1 MRVRHL
7 GFILLFAGI
16 LSACRDNV
24 VVEPDVVSGGDTAT
38 NNWILSNMKYWYYWN
53 DKIPANPDLSQKPA
67 DFFSSL
73 LYKYDA
79 ATRPDGDRFS
89 WIQESADELKAS
101 LSGESKTTGMHYKLY
116 YYPKN
121 TTNVIGVVLYALPDS
136 PAAKAGIKRGDVF
149 TGINNQPLTAA
160 NYSALLATPGTL
172 TYTLGSINDEG
183 IVTETAIKKEVT
195 PVVFQEDPVHFDT
208 VFQYGAN
215 KVGYIVY
222 HQFFPSPNGSTSKQY
237 DLKLESIFAGFKAK
251 NVNALI
257 LDLRYNGGGYVSS
270 STNLASLIGKVTAN
284 DVFYYKEYNKTVT
297 PILEKQYGAAFF
309 YDKFQSKPQN
319 IGSNLNNLVILTSGN
334 TASASELLI
343 NGLKPFM
350 NVTLVGSKTYGKNV
364 GSITISD
371 DKNKIKWGLQ
381 PIVTKSFN
389 SLKQSDYS
397 VGFTPD
403 IPVAETMKLYAYGNP
418 KDPLLGEALLKIV
431 GTRVTREAQG
441 QPKPGTENFKEI
453 GSSVTGKAGGS
464 NMFFDK

>member
-1 MRVRHL
+1 MRLKHL
-7 GFILLFAGI
+7 GLVLLVGVI
-16 LSACRDNV
+16 LSGCKDK
-24 VVEPDVVSGGDTAT
+24 VVEPDIVSGGDTTT
-38 NNWILSNMKYWYYWN
+38 NKWILSNMKYWYYWN

-160 NYSALLATPGTL
+160 NYSALLATSGTL

-183 IVTETAIKKEVT
+183 IVTETTTKKEVT

-215 KVGYIVY
+215 KVGYVVY

-237 DLKLESIFAGFKAK
+237 DLKLESIFAGFKTK
-251 NVNALI
+251 NVNSLI

-270 STNLASLIGKVTAN
+270 STNLASLVGKVTAN

-297 PILEKQYGAAFF
+297 PVLEKQYGASFF
-309 YDKFQSKPQN
+309 YDKFQVKTQN
-319 IGSNLNNLVILTSGN
+319 IGSSLTNLIILTSGS

-371 DKNKIKWGLQ
+371 DKNQIKWGLQ

-403 IPVAETMKLYAYGNP
+403 IPVTETMKLYAYGNP

-431 GTRVTREAQG
+431 GTRVVREVQG
-441 QPKPGTENFKEI
+441 QTKAGAENYKEI
-453 GSSVTGKAGGS
+453 GSTITSKAGGS